1 MSRRDN
7 INRFLMKEYVA
18 MDDSNH
24 NKKELKKVLIDKLML
39 EFPQSANP
47 EMLDSWIQ
55 NELKNELEEQ
65 MEVSVSASFKNYGNI

>member
-1 MSRRDN
+1 MTRRDN

-18 MDDSNH
+18 MNASNP
-24 NKKELKKVLIDKLML
+24 NKKELKKALIDKLML

-65 MEVSVSASFKNYGNI
+65 MEASFKNYGNI